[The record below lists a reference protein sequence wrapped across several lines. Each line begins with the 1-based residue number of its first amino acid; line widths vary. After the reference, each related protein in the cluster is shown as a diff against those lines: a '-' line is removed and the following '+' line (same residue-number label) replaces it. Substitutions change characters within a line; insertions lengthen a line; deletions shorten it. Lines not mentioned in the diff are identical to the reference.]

1 MADMYLIAQLKDF
14 KEKIMIKNLRIKK
27 MPASFAFIW
36 LLLINSISFHV
47 HSAQTADAYTT
58 AYRYNMIGQLT
69 GTISPDSG
77 TQDTLAYPASRNT
90 YNNLGL
96 LIKVESGK
104 LANWQNEV
112 VAPASWSGFSIIQ
125 TQHLQYNDLG
135 WKTESL
141 SQSLNGTNISL
152 THYSYN
158 DYGQLWC
165 LAVRMNPNVGAKDA
179 CTLSRGAS
187 EPDRITR
194 YDYNNFGQVLTEER
208 AVGTALQQVY
218 VTNTYD
224 DQGRKTDVYDANNNR
239 TNMRYDQYNRID
251 RVSYPTK
258 SNGSGQA
265 DYSDYEEYT
274 FDANGNRRSLRK
286 RDGKII
292 NYIHDALNQVI
303 KKNWPNTTTKDVYY
317 DYDLRGLE
325 LHARYRNDTTG
336 LGVTRVFDGFGRLSS
351 ESNNSSGI
359 SFTISH
365 KYDANSNRTEIKHP
379 DGKTFQYAYD
389 GLDRR
394 TTIKEN
400 GGTIIHTQSFDAYAR
415 PKAIVTPSSRTNIGY
430 SSSTLDVVSINHDF
444 NSSGKDITFG
454 YGYNAVSQLTSLQTS
469 NNMYKHSADVVGE
482 TGSYDVNGLNQYT
495 KVNGVSIEHDKN
507 GNLSKEGGKR
517 YYYDVENRLTGTSSY
532 VGLKYDPLGRLNTLK
547 VYTGP
552 VKTFL
557 YDGDALIAEYSGS
570 TMVNRYVHGG
580 GIDNPVVM
588 YNGSGVSSTNRYGLH
603 SNHQGSIIAMSLGT
617 SVDINS
623 YDSYGVPSDSNQGRF
638 GYTGQLYL
646 SEIGLNYYKARVYH
660 PKLGRFLQTD
670 PIGYDDG
677 MNMYAYVGNDPVNL
691 VDPTGTKAGDP
702 FDNTEDAARDFGET
716 HNQESIDNNTE
727 LASSIYEYTNDDG
740 DTQYSYNAPNPGNE
754 TSSDPNTDVENGQ
767 TIVSTVHTHAAYTR
781 ASDNEPSG
789 GDYETLLGDQD
800 EYVIT
805 PNGKV
810 IKYNNGKRIGS
821 SQAQFGETWGRRV
834 PSDKSDP
841 TSF

>member
-58 AYRYNMIGQLT
+58 GYRYNMIGQLT
-69 GTISPDSG
+69 GTISPDPG

-165 LAVRMNPNVGAKDA
+165 VAVRMNPNGGAKDA

-239 TNMRYDQYNRID
+239 TNMRYDQYNRVD

-258 SNGSGQA
+258 SSIGSGQY
-265 DYSDYEEYT
+265 DYSDYEEYS
-274 FDANGNRRSLRK
+274 FNANGNRLSLRK
-286 RDGKII
+286 RDGKTIY
-292 NYIHDALNQVI
+292 YIYDALNQVT
-303 KKNWPNTTTKDVYY
+303 KKNWPNTTAKDVYY
-317 DYDLRGLE
+317 EYDLRGLE
-325 LHARYRNDTTG
+325 LHARYGSDAG
-336 LGVTRVFDGFGRLSS
+336 LGVTRVFDGFGRLSR

-359 SFTISH
+359 NFNINH
-365 KYDANSNRTEIKHP
+365 KYDANSNRTEITHP

-400 GGTIIHTQSFDAYAR
+400 GGAIIHTQIFDAYAR
-415 PKAIVTPSSRTNIGY
+415 PKAIETLSSSTNIGY
-430 SSSTLDVVSINHDF
+430 SSSKLGLHSLNHNF
-444 NSSGKDITFG
+444 TTSAKNITFA
-454 YGYNAVSQLTSLQTS
+454 YKYNAASQLSSLTIS
-469 NNMYKHSADVVGE
+469 NSLYKYNLDGVGS
-482 TGSYDVNGLNQYT
+482 TGSYEVNGLNQYT
-495 KVNGVSIEHDKN
+495 KVNGKSLSYDDN
-507 GNLSKEGGKR
+507 GNLTHDGSKG
-517 YYYDVENRLTGTSSY
+517 YSFDVENRLTSTSNY
-532 VGLKYDPLGRLNTLK
+532 VTLKYDPLGRLNTLK
-547 VYTGP
+547 HYTNE
-552 VKTFL
+552 TRSFL
-557 YDGDALIAEYSGS
+557 YDGDALIAEYKG
-570 TMVNRYVHGG
+570 TQMVNRYVHGG
-580 GIDNPVVM
+580 GIDNPVFM

-603 SNHQGSIIAMSLGT
+603 SNHQGSIIATSLGT

-638 GYTGQLYL
+638 GYT
-646 SEIGLNYYKARVYH
+646 
-660 PKLGRFLQTD
+660 
-670 PIGYDDG
+670 
-677 MNMYAYVGNDPVNL
+677 
-691 VDPTGTKAGDP
+691 
-702 FDNTEDAARDFGET
+702 
-716 HNQESIDNNTE
+716 
-727 LASSIYEYTNDDG
+727 
-740 DTQYSYNAPNPGNE
+740 
-754 TSSDPNTDVENGQ
+754 
-767 TIVSTVHTHAAYTR
+767 
-781 ASDNEPSG
+781 
-789 GDYETLLGDQD
+789 
-800 EYVIT
+800 
-805 PNGKV
+805 
-810 IKYNNGKRIGS
+810 
-821 SQAQFGETWGRRV
+821 
-834 PSDKSDP
+834 
-841 TSF
+841 